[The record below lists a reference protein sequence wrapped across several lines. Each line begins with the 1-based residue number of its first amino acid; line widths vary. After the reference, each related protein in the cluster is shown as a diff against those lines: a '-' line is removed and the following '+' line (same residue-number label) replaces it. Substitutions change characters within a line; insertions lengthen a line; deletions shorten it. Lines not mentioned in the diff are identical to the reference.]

1 MDTDGCAFWSY
12 ASNRGIC
19 HLIAAD
25 DFEMRKKKGDT
36 SGSVLGEC
44 GAPGVKLEEMLKCNC
59 VKNPSE
65 AFVQIGVG
73 TSAGPISPRVSPV
86 IGSRI
91 GARYAN
97 LQIEEIC

>member
-1 MDTDGCAFWSY
+1 MDTDGCVFWSH

-19 HLIAAD
+19 DLKAAN

-44 GAPGVKLEEMLKCNC
+44 GAPGVKLEEMVKCNC

-65 AFVQIGVG
+65 AYLQIGGG
-73 TSAGPISPRVSPV
+73 TPSGPISPRVSPV
-86 IGSRI
+86 IGSKI
-91 GARYAN
+91 GARYVKLTN
-97 LQIEEIC
+97 